1 MRSGSLVRGKSARF
15 GRVDL
20 LAREH
25 HVIIRPTV
33 AKKRRKRWIDLAPH
47 ALAWLDEFK
56 ARGGHMEG
64 AIVPL
69 SASTLR
75 RNRRRNALAA
85 GLTEWPQQ
93 RALIPTVPVG
103 CVSMATSISWSCKPG
118 HESAATMWDT
128 IIKQS
133 PQKPPRPSGQ
143 SIHRWPNNAGSLRL
157 QNDR

>member
-56 ARGGHMEG
+56 ARGGHMGGDRAFECLNPTAQATSKRSG
-64 AIVPL
+64 CRAHRM
-69 SASTLR
+69 A
-75 RNRRRNALAA
+75 
-85 GLTEWPQQ
+85 QQ
-93 RALIPTVPVG
+93 RALIPPVPVG

-128 IIKQS
+128 IIEQS

-157 QNDR
+157 QNNR